1 MAEDSAEVRDASR
14 RTELASERTYMAWV
28 RGGLASFAVGL
39 GAGKLVP
46 ELATGP
52 AWPFEAVGVAFVVL
66 GVVFVA
72 YGLVRHRNV
81 ASAIARG
88 DHAPPD
94 DRALLALTLVTAA
107 LGILTIVLVVAT

>member
-1 MAEDSAEVRDASR
+1 MAGESAEVRDASR

-28 RGGLASFAVGL
+28 RGSLAAFAVGL

-46 ELATGP
+46 ELAAGP

-66 GVVFVA
+66 GVVFAA

-81 ASAIARG
+81 AKALTRG
-88 DHAPPD
+88 AHAPRTNAPSS
-94 DRALLALTLVTAA
+94 A
-107 LGILTIVLVVAT
+107 